1 MNKPLDILVFIDWYL
16 PGFKAGGPIR
26 SVANLVHHLPH
37 RFWIVTSAFDHD
49 STSPYE
55 GVPTD
60 TWVQR
65 RPNENVWYC
74 ASPPSR
80 ETLRK
85 IISERP
91 YDRFYLNSLFS
102 IPYAIKPLM
111 ALRKLGHAS
120 NVILAP
126 RGMLKPGALSI
137 KATRKKWFI
146 QSTRK
151 IGLYRGITWA
161 ASNEME
167 AKEIRQ
173 HFGDQAR
180 VLIAPNL
187 PKSAIIRNTVPKK
200 TSGNLRLIMVARVS
214 PEKNIH
220 GAIDYLTDAIRLWKK
235 ASDTAVLFELD
246 VYGTLQ
252 NEGYLASC
260 RQAAEKH
267 PSLQINFKGECR
279 PEELLELYNHY
290 HFFFLPTLGENY
302 GHAIAEA
309 LISGLPAIISDRT
322 PWKALESHQAG
333 WELPLDD
340 GTFARI
346 LLQCAMLEHVHYQ
359 PLCEGAA
366 AYAQK
371 FIFDPSAME
380 ANRQLFSAN
389 FATDVP

>member
-1 MNKPLDILVFIDWYL
+1 MIN
-16 PGFKAGGPIR
+16 
-26 SVANLVHHLPH
+26 
-37 RFWIVTSAFDHD
+37 
-49 STSPYE
+49 
-55 GVPTD
+55 
-60 TWVQR
+60 
-65 RPNENVWYC
+65 
-74 ASPPSR
+74 
-80 ETLRK
+80 
-85 IISERP
+85 ERP
-91 YDRFYLNSLFS
+91 YDRFYLNSMFS
-102 IPYAIKPLM
+102 VPYAIKPLM

-161 ASNEME
+161 ASNEEE
-167 AKEIRQ
+167 ATEIRQ
-173 HFGDQAR
+173 FFGDQAQ
-180 VLIAPNL
+180 VFVAPNL
-187 PKSAIIRNTVPKK
+187 PKLAEVRNNIPQK
-200 TSGNLRLIMVARVS
+200 TSGSLRLIMVARVS

-235 ASDTAVLFELD
+235 ESDNEVSFELD
-246 VYGTLQ
+246 VHGTLQ
-252 NEGYLASC
+252 NAGYLASC

-279 PEELLELYNHY
+279 PEELMELYNHY

-322 PWKALESHQAG
+322 PWKALENHRAG

-346 LLQCAMLEHVHYQ
+346 LLQCVMLDHAQYQ

-371 FIFDPSAME
+371 FIFDASALD
-380 ANRQLFSAN
+380 ANQQLFSIN
-389 FATDVP
+389 FAQQASS